1 MAATVRLSLS
11 LSLPLGISFIPVK
24 ARDLGEVNDYFF
36 VLPSCTSV
44 SLLEGLLKG
53 LLEGLLKG
61 LLKVLPKALARLISI
76 RRTGVHP
83 KHQAREQR

>member
-1 MAATVRLSLS
+1 MAGSVRLS

-44 SLLEGLLKG
+44 SLL
-53 LLEGLLKG
+53 KG

>member
-1 MAATVRLSLS
+1 VAATVRLS

-44 SLLEGLLKG
+44 SLLEGLLK
-53 LLEGLLKG
+53 
-61 LLKVLPKALARLISI
+61 VLP
-76 RRTGVHP
+76 
-83 KHQAREQR
+83 

>member
-1 MAATVRLSLS
+1 VAATVRLS

-44 SLLEGLLKG
+44 SLLK
-53 LLEGLLKG
+53 GLLKG

>member
-1 MAATVRLSLS
+1 
-11 LSLPLGISFIPVK
+11 LGISFIPVK

-44 SLLEGLLKG
+44 S
-53 LLEGLLKG
+53 LLKG